1 MAVTVGGRRGVRHR
15 VCVHACYGLRVER
28 VGIRELRNNVAAVVR
43 RAAAGERIT
52 ITVDGVPAAQL
63 GPLSPGGGALTLD
76 DLVAAGLALPPGRR
90 DRPSASSAEAE
101 DVPVDARPD
110 SVLDQ
115 LRGA

>member
-1 MAVTVGGRRGVRHR
+1 MD
-15 VCVHACYGLRVER
+15 R

-63 GPLSPGGGALTLD
+63 GPLSPGAGALTVD
-76 DLVAAGLALPPGRR
+76 DLVAAGLAVPPRRR
-90 DRPSASSAEAE
+90 DHPAGVDVE

-115 LRGA
+115 LRGG

>member
-1 MAVTVGGRRGVRHR
+1 MD
-15 VCVHACYGLRVER
+15 R

-63 GPLSPGGGALTLD
+63 GPLSPGAGGLTLD
-76 DLVAAGLALPPGRR
+76 DLVAAGLAVPPGRR
-90 DRPSASSAEAE
+90 DRPGDVDVE

>member
-1 MAVTVGGRRGVRHR
+1 VAAAGSATAAVYTRATV
-15 VCVHACYGLRVER
+15 LLVER

-52 ITVDGVPAAQL
+52 VTVDGVPAAQL
-63 GPLSPGGGALTLD
+63 GPLSPGAGSLSID

-90 DRPSASSAEAE
+90 DHPGEVDPE

-110 SVLDQ
+110 AVLDE

>member
-1 MAVTVGGRRGVRHR
+1 MDPTTGTTTGSTISTGTGTA
-15 VCVHACYGLRVER
+15 ADR

-43 RAAAGERIT
+43 RAAAGERIVV
-52 ITVDGVPAAQL
+52 TVDGVPAAQL
-63 GPLSPGGGALTLD
+63 GPLTAAGPPTLD

-90 DRPSASSAEAE
+90 DRPPAAEPE

-115 LRGA
+115 LRGV